1 VTRIAALDPGRSKC
15 GLVITD
21 PSRSWIEEA
30 LVAAPET
37 CREQLQHWQQ
47 QKALGEVL
55 LGDGTGSPQWQ
66 QWLQQ
71 VRLPHQVV
79 QEHGTTLAAR
89 ERYWEL
95 EPARSW
101 RRLIPQGMRL
111 PPRDYDDVVAQIL
124 LERSLGRRLRRP

>member
-30 LVAAPET
+30 LVAAPEI